1 MIGSPRRR
9 EAWLRAAGLR
19 PRSPLFLLVGSV
31 SVGRQ
36 GSVVQRG
43 QQELQLFEGTAV
55 ATHLVGLGL
64 HHVAQ
69 VLQLLEARLALLEP
83 ETVHTHE
90 HRVSSTANGLHL
102 YSASLTTDPSKR
114 YYYHIVCYNFFK
126 LN

>member
-83 ETVHTHE
+83 ASYPKRSVFTQSNVV
-90 HRVSSTANGLHL
+90 RDDYL
-102 YSASLTTDPSKR
+102 YLFG
-114 YYYHIVCYNFFK
+114 HI
-126 LN
+126 